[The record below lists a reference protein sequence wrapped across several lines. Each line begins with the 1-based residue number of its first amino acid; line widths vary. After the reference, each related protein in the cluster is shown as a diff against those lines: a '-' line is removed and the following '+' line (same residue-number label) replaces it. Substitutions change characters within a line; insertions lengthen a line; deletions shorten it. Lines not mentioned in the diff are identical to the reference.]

1 MQAFGLE
8 IRRVRKAPVS
18 PISSIPGTT
27 RSGILGSI
35 LESFPGAWQRNVVL
49 DTPDMMLASS
59 AVYSCISL
67 IANDISKLRIKL
79 VEFDPLAKIWQETS
93 NPAYSPVLRKP
104 NRYQTRIQ
112 FLSQWI
118 TMKLVY
124 GNTYVLKSRD
134 SRGVVDALYVLNSK
148 LVTPLVTPDGGVYY
162 QIGQDTLSGLQ
173 TSLVVPAGE
182 ILHDRCIALFHPLVG
197 VPPLFACAMSATQ
210 GNRIQSNS
218 AKFFENMSR
227 PSGHLTAPGTIDD
240 VTAERLKRD
249 FETRFGGGNIGKVL
263 VTGDDLK
270 YETLGTIPAQ
280 QAQLI
285 DQLRWT
291 AEDVAGAFL
300 VPLYKISKG
309 SDTKLKNAAQQDED
323 YYKQTLQHLIESIE
337 LLLDEGL
344 GLTGGT
350 QLLGV
355 ELDLDGLLRMDP
367 VQRAERSER
376 LVKAGIMSP
385 DEARQ
390 GENLPPTPGGAE
402 PFLQQ
407 QNFPLS
413 VLVQQPPPGTKA
425 AQRKSEHD
433 GNTSAPYRTR
443 DLLIEG
449 NR

>member
-1 MQAFGLE
+1 
-8 IRRVRKAPVS
+8 
-18 PISSIPGTT
+18 
-27 RSGILGSI
+27 
-35 LESFPGAWQRNVVL
+35 
-49 DTPDMMLASS
+49 MLASS

-79 VEFDPLAKIWQETS
+79 VELDPVAKIWQETS

-112 FLSQWI
+112 FLSEWI
-118 TMKLVY
+118 TMKLIY
-124 GNTYVLKSRD
+124 GNTYVLKERD
-134 SRGVVDALYVLNSK
+134 GAGKVAALYVLNSR
-148 LVTPLVTPDGGVYY
+148 LVKPLVTEDGGVYY
-162 QIGQDTLSGLQ
+162 DIGQDRLSGVV
-173 TSLVVPAGE
+173 TPRIVPASE
-182 ILHDRCIALFHPLVG
+182 IMHDRCICLFHPLIG
-197 VPPLFACAMSATQ
+197 VPPLFACAMSSTQ
-210 GNRIQSNS
+210 GNRIQANS

-240 VTAERLKRD
+240 VTAERLKHD

-270 YETLGTIPAQ
+270 YESLGTIPAQ
-280 QAQLI
+280 QSQLI
-285 DQLRWT
+285 EQMRWT

-323 YYKQTLQHLIESIE
+323 YYKQTLQHLIEAIE
-337 LLLDEGL
+337 LLMDEGL

-367 VQRAERSER
+367 VQRAERCAV
-376 LVKAGIMSP
+376 LVKAGVMAP
-385 DEARQ
+385 NEARAN
-390 GENLPPTPGGAE
+390 ESLPPVTGGEE

-413 VLVQQPPPGTKA
+413 VLVEQSPPGENGA
-425 AQRKSEHD
+425 SEKVLSPED
-433 GNTSAPYRTR
+433 QQALERLIEMARNSVADDDVTRAYRTR
-443 DLLIEG
+443 NLATG
-449 NR
+449 R